1 MRNKIISLMILIVAI
16 SLLALGIAWQQ
27 QTLISIFYD
36 RMAAIP

>member
-1 MRNKIISLMILIVAI
+1 MRNKSIGIIILIIAI

-27 QTLISIFYD
+27 LYLINIFYD